1 MLAQI
6 IFTIFFFIETFIVF
20 YYWKKIQEV
29 NCRLQYELLNVELS
43 TYFDKNAEDEI
54 IIEETDIIHED
65 AYYTII

>member
-20 YYWKKIQEV
+20 YYCKKIQEV
-29 NCRLQYELLNVELS
+29 NSRMKYELLNVELS
-43 TYFDKNAEDEI
+43 TYFDKNTEEI
-54 IIEETDIIHED
+54 IIEEKDDIIHED